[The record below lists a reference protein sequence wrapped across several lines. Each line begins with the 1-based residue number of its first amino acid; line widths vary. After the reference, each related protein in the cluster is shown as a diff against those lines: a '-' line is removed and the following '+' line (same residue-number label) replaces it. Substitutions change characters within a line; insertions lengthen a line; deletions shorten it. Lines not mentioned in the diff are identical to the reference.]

1 MSESESRRYA
11 KLIHANDSTH
21 GVDELVTLLSQHDE
35 TFAKNVLAVS
45 QGVASREAE
54 ELSYEMA

>member
-54 ELSYEMA
+54 